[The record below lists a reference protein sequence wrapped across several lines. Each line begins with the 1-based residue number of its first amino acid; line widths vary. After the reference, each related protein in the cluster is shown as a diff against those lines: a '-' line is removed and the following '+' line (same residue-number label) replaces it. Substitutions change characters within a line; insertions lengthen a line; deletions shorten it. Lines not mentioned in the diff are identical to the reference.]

1 MKKVLLIGLTGVA
14 LTLALA
20 TSPSH
25 ANLLSDFTFERW
37 CTEIAQK
44 DAATCA
50 KRNDSDVAE
59 YQRLRAAISRMQQED
74 LDQKCRESSQP
85 NAMKDCRLKNYEID
99 PNPPAPSGPG
109 APAAR

>member
-1 MKKVLLIGLTGVA
+1 MKKVLFIGLASVC
-14 LTLALA
+14 LTLVLA
-20 TSPSH
+20 TSPSR
-25 ANLLSDFTFERW
+25 ADLLSDFTFERW

-50 KRNDSDVAE
+50 KRSDSDVAE
-59 YQRLRAAISRMQQED
+59 YQRLRSAISRMQQED

-99 PNPPAPSGPG
+99 PRPPAPSGPG
-109 APAAR
+109 APTTR